1 MLYNLSDV
9 VVKNILAIVNNAVIK
24 GAEAVAVIEITAAL
38 SAPVVDSGV
47 ADGKTPKPIKPEGK

>member
-38 SAPVVDSGV
+38 SNPVNPDVV
-47 ADGKTPKPIKPEGK
+47 DGKTPKPTKPEGK